1 MRFCSGIE
9 NVSKGSNPH
18 LAHLNCF
25 PLKERA
31 AGTQACWH
39 SLLEVPH
46 LVYPSML
53 FFLFVGVFS
62 AGYLLKVDYLGRS
75 GELGGNL
82 FLDQNF
88 NVFLNP
94 DFYQHFL
101 DFGSHFG
108 SILEHFS

>member
-1 MRFCSGIE
+1 M
-9 NVSKGSNPH
+9 H
-18 LAHLNCF
+18 
-25 PLKERA
+25 
-31 AGTQACWH
+31 
-39 SLLEVPH
+39 
-46 LVYPSML
+46 PSML

-94 DFYQHFL
+94 DFYRIVI
-101 DFGSHFG
+101 DSGSHFG
-108 SILEHFS
+108 SLLEHCS